1 MIYKTNSCSL
11 AKLTV
16 NPKMSLLTIR
26 FDDQDRST
34 PAPYFRLPS
43 VQGGWVSSRDFHEQ
57 SNLVLLFLH
66 AQGCPACQEFIATL
80 AAKWS
85 DYAQLNASLVFI
97 FPQPV
102 ETLALPAGLVDL
114 PVLSLAD
121 SSGSVRQEYVRLMAP
136 HLVGEN
142 DVMLFALDNYSAPY
156 ACLVGP
162 QPEPSAHDELLAWL
176 RFIGIQCPE

>member
-1 MIYKTNSCSL
+1 M
-11 AKLTV
+11 
-16 NPKMSLLTIR
+16 PLLTIR

-43 VQGGWVSSRDFHEQ
+43 AQGGWVSSLDFHEQ
-57 SNLVLLFLH
+57 SNLILLFLH
-66 AQGCPACQEFIATL
+66 TKACPACLEFLNALT
-80 AAKWS
+80 ARGS
-85 DYAQLNASLVFI
+85 DYIQADASLVVI
-97 FPQPV
+97 LPQPV
-102 ETLALPAGLVDL
+102 ETLGLPPGLAGFPILF
-114 PVLSLAD
+114 LAD
-121 SSGSVRQEYVRLMAP
+121 PSGSVRQEYARLMAA

-142 DVMLFALDNYSAPY
+142 DVMLFALDNYGAPY

>member
-1 MIYKTNSCSL
+1 MT
-11 AKLTV
+11 
-16 NPKMSLLTIR
+16 LLTIR

-57 SNLVLLFLH
+57 SNLLLLFLH
-66 AQGCPACQEFIATL
+66 AQACPTCQEFLNALATR
-80 AAKWS
+80 WS
-85 DYAQLNASLVFI
+85 DYLQADARLVI
-97 FPQPV
+97 ILPQPV
-102 ETLALPAGLVDL
+102 ETLALPSSLVGIPIL
-114 PVLSLAD
+114 FLAD
-121 SSGSVRQEYVRLMAP
+121 PNGSVRQEYARLMAP

-142 DVMLFALDNYSAPY
+142 DVMLFALDNYSSPY

-162 QPEPSAHDELLAWL
+162 QPEPSAQDELLAWL